1 MKIRSLN
8 KLFNILTIRSILVTA
23 SSSDHLIKLWD
34 LGRLETGEV
43 ECVGQ
48 VSSHWWITLAILSC
62 DWSRW
67 TPAAGSPP

>member
-34 LGRLETGEV
+34 LGSLETGEV

-48 VSSHWWITLAILSC
+48 VSSHWWIALAILSC

>member
-1 MKIRSLN
+1 M
-8 KLFNILTIRSILVTA
+8 TA

-48 VSSHWWITLAILSC
+48 VTSHWWITLAILSC
-62 DWSRW
+62 DWSR
-67 TPAAGSPP
+67 